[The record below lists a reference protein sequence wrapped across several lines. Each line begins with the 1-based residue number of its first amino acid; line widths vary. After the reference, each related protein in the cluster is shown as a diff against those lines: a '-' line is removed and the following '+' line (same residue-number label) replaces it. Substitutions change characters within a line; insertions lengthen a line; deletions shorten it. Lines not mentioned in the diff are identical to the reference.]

1 VLQTVLEAEAN
12 DRNQSLIMSDGNPV
26 FKGAHAHLCQRDR
39 PGVGSS
45 PRRMSLARFGVAM
58 ETSLLAKFDE
68 LVQERK
74 CTRSELFRDL
84 ARAEI
89 VRSQA
94 TRRVEAF
101 ASVTIVY
108 NHHVRELS
116 EHLTELQ
123 HELGDQV
130 RSTMHVHLDHERC
143 LEVIVMRGRA
153 DRLQKVAEALFAT
166 RGVLQGSIEI
176 VVEETFVEAAHRHPH
191 ARGARP
197 AARRERPPHRP

>member
-1 VLQTVLEAEAN
+1 
-12 DRNQSLIMSDGNPV
+12 
-26 FKGAHAHLCQRDR
+26 
-39 PGVGSS
+39 
-45 PRRMSLARFGVAM
+45 MSLSRFGVAM
-58 ETSLLAKFDE
+58 ETSLLSQFDH

-89 VRSQA
+89 IRSLA
-94 TRRVEAF
+94 SRRVEAF

-116 EHLTELQ
+116 ERLTQMQ

-130 RSTMHVHLDHERC
+130 RSTMHVHLDDERC

-153 DRLQKVAEALFAT
+153 DRLQKVAETLFAT
-166 RGVLQGSIEI
+166 RGVLQGSISI
-176 VVEETFVEAAHRHPH
+176 VLETASETTSHRHDHGHEHPPH
-191 ARGARP
+191 AEPKRRASEAERKPTIASGPRRVAPR
-197 AARRERPPHRP
+197 ARRG